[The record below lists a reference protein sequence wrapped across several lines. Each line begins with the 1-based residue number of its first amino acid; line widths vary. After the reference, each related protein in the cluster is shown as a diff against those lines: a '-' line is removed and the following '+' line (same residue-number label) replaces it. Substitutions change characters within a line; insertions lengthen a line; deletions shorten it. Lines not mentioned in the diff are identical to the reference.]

1 MNFLIRLLTKFNE
14 GLLAF
19 TLIEIY
25 KKFLLSHLQQ
35 SFITKTNASFRRIHW
50 RQYEITDYLYS
61 FIDKNNNSYKINFK
75 DF

>member
-25 KKFLLSHLQQ
+25 KNFLLSHLQQ
-35 SFITKTNASFRRIHW
+35 SFSQKLMLHFEGFIEDNMKSLIIYTVLLIKTITHTK
-50 RQYEITDYLYS
+50 
-61 FIDKNNNSYKINFK
+61 
-75 DF
+75 